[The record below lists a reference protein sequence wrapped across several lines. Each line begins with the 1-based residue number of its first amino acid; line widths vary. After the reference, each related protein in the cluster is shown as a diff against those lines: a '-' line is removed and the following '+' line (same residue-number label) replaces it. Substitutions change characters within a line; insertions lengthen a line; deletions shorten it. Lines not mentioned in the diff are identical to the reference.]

1 MNDSEPGPRGPR
13 PGFAL
18 GLTRAKPARHA
29 LGWSAANLPAERLP
43 SELFI
48 RRDGRRSDPDKS
60 GLAQAENRAGAGRT
74 GAAGPRGPEAG
85 KNPRSPPP
93 AWPAAFTVPVAAQQT
108 EATEAARDPLR
119 SSRPAGSPHLDLP
132 TPLSPMMRIFRVV
145 STSSSILTLLR
156 SQPSWPPGSGS
167 QPFTREKCP
176 RLRTAARLPPSFLP
190 GV

>member
-18 GLTRAKPARHA
+18 RLTRAKPARHA
-29 LGWSAANLPAERLP
+29 LGSSAANLPTERRP
-43 SELFI
+43 SALFI
-48 RRDGRRSDPDKS
+48 PRDARRSDPDKS
-60 GLAQAENRAGAGRT
+60 GLAQAENRAGTGRT
-74 GAAGPRGPEAG
+74 GAAGPRGQEAG

-93 AWPAAFTVPVAAQQT
+93 AWPPAFTVPVAAQQT
-108 EATEAARDPLR
+108 EATEAARAPLP
-119 SSRPAGSPHLDLP
+119 STPPAGSPHLDLP

-156 SQPSWPPGSGS
+156 SQPSWPPGSALS
-167 QPFTREKCP
+167 PSPERSARACAPLHVCHLPF
-176 RLRTAARLPPSFLP
+176 SP